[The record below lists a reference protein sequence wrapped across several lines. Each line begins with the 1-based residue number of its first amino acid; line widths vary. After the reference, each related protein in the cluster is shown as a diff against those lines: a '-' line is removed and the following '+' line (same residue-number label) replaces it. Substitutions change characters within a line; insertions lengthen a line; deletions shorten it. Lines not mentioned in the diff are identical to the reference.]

1 MYCRVKVGDIEIQY
15 VDNTYRI
22 TMDKQT
28 MIMNRK
34 SFISL
39 GRAIFKI
46 INTLIAM
53 EKKNG

>member
-39 GRAIFKI
+39 GKAIFKI
-46 INTLIAM
+46 IHTLLAM

>member
-46 INTLIAM
+46 MHTLFEM

>member
-28 MIMNRK
+28 IIMNKK

>member
-28 MIMNRK
+28 MIMSRK

-46 INTLIAM
+46 INTLLTM
-53 EKKNG
+53 EQKNG